1 MDKLFSRHD
10 SYMAD
15 VPMEYV
21 RNVSR
26 KIDWGARLIIIKG
39 AKGVGKSTIMQQHI
53 KNTFSQDDRSVLYCS
68 ADSGYF
74 TTHTL
79 EDTAD
84 RFVLLGGKYLFID
97 EIHKYP
103 DWSREIKSIY
113 DLHKG
118 LHIVLSGSSLV
129 SLNDGDADLSRRMVP
144 YFIPG
149 LSFRE
154 YLHFEKKTRLD
165 SISLE
170 ELLAAPN
177 SFCSKVKNTKI
188 APVAEFRKY
197 LSSGFYPYSFESG
210 SCYQIQ
216 VENVVDYII
225 NNELPLLR
233 KIEVGNSRKL
243 KALLK
248 IISQMVP
255 YEVDIAKL
263 SKAIGIQRGTLLKY
277 IKDLEEAQLIM
288 RLFQNLSTITD
299 LQKPD
304 KIYLDN
310 PNLIYTL
317 SDIAPQIGTVREC
330 FFCNQLRAA
339 GHKVEYGGYAGGDFR
354 IDNDIVIEVGGADKD
369 FSQISGIER
378 SYVAADD
385 IDTALPRKIPLWT
398 FGFLY

>member
-15 VPMEYV
+15 VPMEYI
-21 RNVSR
+21 RNVANM
-26 KIDWGARLIIIKG
+26 IDWASRLIIIKG
-39 AKGVGKSTIMQQHI
+39 AKGVGKSTIMQQYI
-53 KNTFSQDDRSVLYCS
+53 KSNFSPDDRSVLYCS

-84 RFVLLGGKYLFID
+84 RFVMLGGKYLFID

-103 DWSREIKSIY
+103 NWSSEIKSIY

-118 LHIVLSGSSLV
+118 LHIVLSGSSLI

-144 YFIPG
+144 YSIPG

-154 YLHFEKKTRLD
+154 YLHFEKGVNLG
-165 SISLE
+165 SISLDN
-170 ELLAAPN
+170 LLSAPN
-177 SFCSKVKNTKI
+177 SFCKKVKEAVA
-188 APVAEFRKY
+188 APVAEFKKY
-197 LSSGFYPYSFESG
+197 LSEGFYPYFFESG
-210 SCYQIQ
+210 NSYLIR
-216 VENVVDYII
+216 VENVIDYVI
-225 NNELPLLR
+225 NSELPLLR
-233 KIEVGNSRKL
+233 KMDVGNSRKV

-263 SKAIGIQRGTLLKY
+263 SKAIGIQRATLLKY

-310 PNLIYTL
+310 PNLIYAL
-317 SDIAPQIGTVREC
+317 SDVTPQIGTIREC
-330 FFCNQLRAA
+330 FFCNQLRSA
-339 GHKVEYGGYAGGDFR
+339 GHRVEYGGYASGDFR
-354 IDNDIVIEVGGADKD
+354 IDNRTVIEVGGPNKD
-369 FSQISGIER
+369 FSQISGIEH
-378 SYVAADD
+378 SYIAADD
-385 IDTALPRKIPLWT
+385 IDSALPGKIPLWA